1 MTTSGW
7 LLVLERGRDVGA
19 VRAALAGR
27 SEIECRMDGRE
38 TLVVVTETESA
49 SGVEEMRSIL
59 SSAPGVRS
67 ADLVR
72 SFEDPRAPSGR
83 TPPTLTPTLEPTL

>member
-27 SEIECRMDGRE
+27 SGIECRMEGRDM
-38 TLVVVTETESA
+38 LVVVTETESA
-49 SGVEEMRSIL
+49 SGVEEMRRIL
-59 SSAPGVRS
+59 SSVPGVRS

-72 SFEDPRAPSGR
+72 SFEDKPGPSR
-83 TPPTLTPTLEPTL
+83 RPPPSLTPTLEPTL